1 MEWILVIVIRH
12 NLFNEK
18 RKMRIA
24 IYNLQRTY
32 LLLCDDFRIGLVISP
47 RVAVLAWGDTATLG
61 LISRPIRKS
70 SRNDILLINHKILS
84 YNG

>member
-1 MEWILVIVIRH
+1 MVIVIRH

-24 IYNLQRTY
+24 IYNLQCTY

-47 RVAVLAWGDTATLG
+47 RLAVLA
-61 LISRPIRKS
+61 
-70 SRNDILLINHKILS
+70 
-84 YNG
+84 